1 MKHKYLYFSVFIGFV
16 LAFGVSVMLSYKK
29 NCVEEHSILRSVSF
43 AQYKDYFLTGFLFD
57 YLGIN
62 CQGKY
67 NEFSTVLPHDSY
79 IMSYSI
85 GSAHTFCVQEECQR
99 LVMKLES
106 CVLADNDNG
115 ELTQKILSQIRENLE
130 LQKKYITK
138 KDVYFPAILLKRNIE
153 RVEYSLVRILEKD
166 AMALTVK
173 DVLNVLPDNLFIE
186 ELQETEMG
194 EVWDYFYMTKKFRDL
209 IMIGVSLN
217 RWKYKNADY
226 PKEIASLIE
235 LSNVDLQNIIYEKKD
250 GMWQLYY
257 HPKKWME
264 NMAPFNVYV
273 PVITKSLESDWPLSK
288 CLWLSSDFSLKRSLL
303 LRNGELNADN
313 KIWGCRLIDGRIRK
327 LK

>member
-16 LAFGVSVMLSYKK
+16 LAFGVSVMLSYKQ
-29 NCVEEHSILRSVSF
+29 NCVEEHSILLSVPF

-106 CVLADNDNG
+106 CVLADKDNG
-115 ELTQKILSQIRENLE
+115 ELTQ
-130 LQKKYITK
+130 
-138 KDVYFPAILLKRNIE
+138 
-153 RVEYSLVRILEKD
+153 
-166 AMALTVK
+166 M
-173 DVLNVLPDNLFIE
+173 
-186 ELQETEMG
+186 
-194 EVWDYFYMTKKFRDL
+194 
-209 IMIGVSLN
+209 
-217 RWKYKNADY
+217 
-226 PKEIASLIE
+226 
-235 LSNVDLQNIIYEKKD
+235 
-250 GMWQLYY
+250 
-257 HPKKWME
+257 
-264 NMAPFNVYV
+264 
-273 PVITKSLESDWPLSK
+273 SK